1 MPGRGQDWDVHVI
14 AVPYHLDEYAPDL
27 DLPLAAPR
35 AVVVASLPAG
45 DVWGRLAALYGRV
58 ADEVA
63 AAVEVGSC
71 PLVVAGDCTTSLGV
85 MAGLQRG
92 GVDAAVVWFDA
103 HGDVQTVE
111 TTTSGYVGGMPLRL
125 LVGYRPKL
133 ISDALGLR
141 AVPEDRVMLVGARD
155 LDPPEVEFL
164 ASSPIIRSDVA
175 DFEVDDAPGGALYVH
190 LDVDIFDPSYL
201 SGLRFPAP
209 YGPTS
214 DDVVEAVR
222 ALLNTGRVAALGVA
236 CTWYPGYEAG
246 QRANAALQQI
256 LADDL
261 S

>member
-1 MPGRGQDWDVHVI
+1 MPGCGQDWEVHVI

-27 DLPLAAPR
+27 DLPLAAQQ

-45 DVWGRLAALYGRV
+45 DIWGRLSALYGHV

-63 AAVEVGSC
+63 AAVRVGSC

-85 MAGLQRG
+85 MAGLQRA
-92 GVDAAVVWFDA
+92 GVDAAVVWLDA

-125 LVGYRPKL
+125 LVGYRPRL
-133 ISDALGLR
+133 ICEGLGLR
-141 AVPEDRVMLVGARD
+141 AVPEERVMLVGARD

-164 ASSPIIRSDVA
+164 ASSPIIQSDVA
-175 DFEVDDAPGGALYVH
+175 DFQVHDAPGGPLYVH

-201 SGLRFPAP
+201 PGLRFPVP
-209 YGPTS
+209 DGPTR
-214 DDVVEAVR
+214 DNVVKTVR
-222 ALLNTGRVAALGVA
+222 ALLDTGRVAAMGVA